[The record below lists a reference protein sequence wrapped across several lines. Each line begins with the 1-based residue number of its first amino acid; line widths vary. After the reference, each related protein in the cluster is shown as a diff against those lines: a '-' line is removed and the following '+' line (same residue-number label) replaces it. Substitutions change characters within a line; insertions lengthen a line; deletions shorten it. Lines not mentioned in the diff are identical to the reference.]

1 MEKIHVRNFIDNSLI
16 FNISIV
22 NDKLIHIYFIATRS
36 LFVIHVYISTPLKHQ
51 IHQNYRSTVK
61 STIFKEEEGK
71 EE

>member
-22 NDKLIHIYFIATRS
+22 NDKLIHIYYNKITIRYTC
-36 LFVIHVYISTPLKHQ
+36 IYIYSIKTSNTSKL
-51 IHQNYRSTVK
+51 STVK
-61 STIFKEEEGK
+61 STIFKEEEEK